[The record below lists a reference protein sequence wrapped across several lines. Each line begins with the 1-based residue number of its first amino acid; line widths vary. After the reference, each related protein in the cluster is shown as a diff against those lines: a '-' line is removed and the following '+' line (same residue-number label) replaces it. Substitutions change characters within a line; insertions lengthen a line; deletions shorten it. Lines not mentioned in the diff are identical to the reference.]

1 MTTFLRHLIKSKN
14 RFGGTARATPFCI
27 GSSNFLV
34 VQTNNECVKGSSIGF
49 SLPSGC
55 QEKRQRLRCE
65 GGGGKHR
72 KLRDRKID
80 LLLALQA
87 QPDLPLTFP
96 ETHKHKSLGLI
107 HKHMAANNTVTL
119 EYNTQENVHL

>member
-1 MTTFLRHLIKSKN
+1 MRERKLYWLFFTKR
-14 RFGGTARATPFCI
+14 
-27 GSSNFLV
+27 
-34 VQTNNECVKGSSIGF
+34 
-49 SLPSGC
+49 LPR
-55 QEKRQRLRCE
+55 KMAAITMR
-65 GGGGKHR
+65 GGGGKKGKHR

-119 EYNTQENVHL
+119 EYNTQENIHL

>member
-1 MTTFLRHLIKSKN
+1 MHERKLYWLFFTKRLPRKTAAITMR
-14 RFGGTARATPFCI
+14 GG
-27 GSSNFLV
+27 
-34 VQTNNECVKGSSIGF
+34 E
-49 SLPSGC
+49 
-55 QEKRQRLRCE
+55 
-65 GGGGKHR
+65 HR

>member
-1 MTTFLRHLIKSKN
+1 MAFLYQAAAKKN
-14 RFGGTARATPFCI
+14 
-27 GSSNFLV
+27 GSDYDA
-34 VQTNNECVKGSSIGF
+34 
-49 SLPSGC
+49 
-55 QEKRQRLRCE
+55 
-65 GGGGKHR
+65 GGGEHR